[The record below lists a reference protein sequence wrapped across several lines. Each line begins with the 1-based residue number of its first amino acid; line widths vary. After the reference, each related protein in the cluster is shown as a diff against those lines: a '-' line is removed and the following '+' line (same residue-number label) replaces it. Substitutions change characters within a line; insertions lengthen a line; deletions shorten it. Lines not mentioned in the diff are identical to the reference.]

1 MSAVKYKIN
10 RFKYHIF
17 LCFACQFFVFCLSN
31 NTYAK
36 QEDFKFSNK
45 TAKLAGDL
53 NGDGSINT
61 SDVALMNRLLLE
73 VSAPPASEN
82 ADMNNDK
89 VFNVFDVALA
99 KKKSLG
105 K

>member
-1 MSAVKYKIN
+1 MGYWTL
-10 RFKYHIF
+10 RDYG
-17 LCFACQFFVFCLSN
+17 LSPAPVGN
-31 NTYAK
+31 FTVYGISGSYAETYAK

-45 TAKLAGDL
+45 MTKLAGDL

-61 SDVALMNRLLLE
+61 SDVALMNRLLLG

-82 ADMNNDK
+82 ADMNNDN
-89 VFNVFDVALA
+89 VFNVFDVVLA